1 MSTKLFVGNLPY
13 QMRDEDLQKLF
24 AAHGEVASA
33 VVIMDRVT
41 NRSRGFGFVEF
52 DKDEEAEA
60 AVKALHETD
69 VDGRKIVVSPARP
82 REE

>member
-1 MSTKLFVGNLPY
+1 
-13 QMRDEDLQKLF
+13 
-24 AAHGEVASA
+24 
-33 VVIMDRVT
+33 MDRVT

-60 AVKALHETD
+60 AVKALHETE
-69 VDGRKIVVSPARP
+69 VEGRKIVVSPARP